1 VLKCTHCSN
10 LYKNTQLILI
20 SILMLNIIYEFYN
33 DKFYVSVNAMHS
45 FLQSITMVKMVHY
58 VTYEIL
64 ETLLTP
70 VFLDWLTL

>member
-1 VLKCTHCSN
+1 
-10 LYKNTQLILI
+10 
-20 SILMLNIIYEFYN
+20 MLNIIYEFYN